1 MRFFGRLEIGHVQNV
16 EQQHGIIS
24 HGGAAGFGDDVRMRD
39 VFGRQRFGDRF
50 DHVHAIFVERVIA
63 AGGIIGVGAV
73 VIDREPA
80 AEVEE
85 PHGSTFL
92 DQSGIDPA
100 GFEHAGT
107 DVADVRDLR
116 ADMVMEQTQTVE
128 HFGFLEL
135 VHDAHEFGGI
145 EAEHAA
151 VAARFGPLS
160 AGPGG
165 KFHADADHRLDA
177 EFPAPFDDD
186 RHFAG
191 HFHDEDALDAQL
203 GGIKRE
209 IDEFLILVTVADETG
224 FMVGHGADGGNEF
237 GFAAGFETMM
247 EFASETGDLLHDLL
261 LLIDLDR
268 INTAVLSLKT
278 GLFDRFRKG
287 RMQQT
292 DLSVEDIA
300 QTEQHRHVH
309 AAFLDALDDLHQTD
323 CGSVL
328 AESGNGQLAFGIDI
342 EITCAPVADAVKIRG
357 IPRSP
362 VFKCLFANIHRITDS
377 FRRT

>member
-1 MRFFGRLEIGHVQNV
+1 
-16 EQQHGIIS
+16 
-24 HGGAAGFGDDVRMRD
+24 MRD
-39 VFGRQRFGDRF
+39 VFGRERFGDRL
-50 DHVHAIFVERVIA
+50 DHVHAIFVERVVA
-63 AGGIIGVGAV
+63 AGGIIGMGAV
-73 VIDREPA
+73 VIDREAA

-85 PHGSTFL
+85 PHGRAFL
-92 DQSGIDPA
+92 DQTGIDPA
-100 GFEHAGT
+100 GFEHAGA

-116 ADMVMEQTQTVE
+116 ADMIMEQTQAVE
-128 HFGFLEL
+128 HVRFLEL
-135 VHDAHEFGGI
+135 IHDVNEFGGI

-160 AGPGG
+160 PGPGG
-165 KFHADADHRLDA
+165 KLHADADHRLDA

-209 IDEFLILVTVADETG
+209 IDEFFILVAVADETG
-224 FMVGHGADGGNEF
+224 LMVGHGADGGDEF
-237 GFAAGFETMM
+237 GFAAGFETVM

-268 INTAVLSLKT
+268 INAAVLSLKT
-278 GLFDRFRKG
+278 GLLDRFRKG
-287 RMQQT
+287 GMQQP
-292 DLSVEDIA
+292 DLGVEDIA
-300 QTEQHRHVH
+300 QAEQHGHVH
-309 AAFLDALDDLHQTD
+309 AAFLDALDNFHQAD
-323 CGSVL
+323 CGTVL

-362 VFKCLFANIHRITDS
+362 VFKCLFANIHRINDS